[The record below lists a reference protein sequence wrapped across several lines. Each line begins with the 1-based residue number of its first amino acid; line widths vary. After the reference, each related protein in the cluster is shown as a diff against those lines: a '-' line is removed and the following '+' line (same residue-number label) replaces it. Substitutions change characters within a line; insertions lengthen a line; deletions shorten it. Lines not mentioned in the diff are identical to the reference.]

1 MTQTPPRPPDEGQYI
16 DCPYCT
22 IQIPADVTVCPHCGK
37 NQPPA
42 GNRARVPGAAERRV
56 SARLEGI
63 RSAADLSALSD
74 LWILHG
80 RWIKAGAAALAAIL
94 LLVLVYGVWVGYKVR
109 IVPNP
114 KLPVTVEQEKTAQTV
129 LLKVFVTN
137 RGEDVPDLSLK
148 SIGVV
153 MEFIYRDGRRERKT
167 VFPKAEFRGEGAL
180 LHGETGRI
188 EVEAPVKQLKEVVL
202 RSEVVDLGSE
212 RMLVPPGGR
221 RRVIPGPK

>member
-1 MTQTPPRPPDEGQYI
+1 MAQPPPMPPNEGHYI

-22 IQIPADVTVCPHCGK
+22 IQIPVDATVCPHCGK
-37 NQPPA
+37 DQPPSRE
-42 GNRARVPGAAERRV
+42 RARVPGAAGQRR
-56 SARLEGI
+56 SDRPLGI

-74 LWILHG
+74 LWILHS
-80 RWIKAGAAALAAIL
+80 RWIKAGATVLAAIV
-94 LLVLVYGVWVGYKVR
+94 LLVLVYGAWVGYKVR
-109 IVPNP
+109 VVPNP
-114 KLPVTVEQEKTAQTV
+114 ELPLSVERETKGQTV

-137 RGEDVPDLSLK
+137 QGKDVPDLSLK

-180 LHGETGRI
+180 LHGETGSI
-188 EVEAPVKQLKEVVL
+188 EVEAPTKELKEVVL
-202 RSEVVDLGSE
+202 RSEVVDLGTD

-221 RRVIPGPK
+221 RRVIPDQR